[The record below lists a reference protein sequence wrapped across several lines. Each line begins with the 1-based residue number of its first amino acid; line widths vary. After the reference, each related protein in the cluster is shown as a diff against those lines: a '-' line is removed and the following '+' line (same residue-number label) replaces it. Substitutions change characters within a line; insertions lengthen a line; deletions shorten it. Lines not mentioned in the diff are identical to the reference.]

1 MEVQARDDDGHGTYA
16 NPLCNMPTRNRTS
29 LGALPSL
36 PDPASAAPHCCT
48 LLASLTL
55 RGAGTPGDGFQCNV
69 LYDKLARARFF
80 AWCKERAITELYVDA
95 NGDAALRNATAGAAL
110 ESFVEDSDK
119 AGIDLQVR
127 NIHVMLPSASP
138 AVYFRV
144 ALLLRC
150 GPAPSYDAG
159 PGRSSMGARTRGWA
173 RSMRRRPRRGGA
185 SPTRTYAAPSTEAC
199 IKKGCVQAEKNV
211 SVVCDTA
218 GLLGF
223 LVLARRRLGNPPCP
237 LRAPL
242 TRRSWTPCS

>member
-29 LGALPSL
+29 LGASPT
-36 PDPASAAPHCCT
+36 PPAPAPHCCT

-150 GPAPSYDAG
+150 GPAPSYDAALAAVLW
-159 PGRSSMGARTRGWA
+159 GRGRGDGHDQCDEGHGAVVP
-173 RSMRRRPRRGGA
+173 RPPA
-185 SPTRTYAAPSTEAC
+185 
-199 IKKGCVQAEKNV
+199 
-211 SVVCDTA
+211 
-218 GLLGF
+218 
-223 LVLARRRLGNPPCP
+223 P
-237 LRAPL
+237 LRRQAL
-242 TRRSWTPCS
+242 RHV